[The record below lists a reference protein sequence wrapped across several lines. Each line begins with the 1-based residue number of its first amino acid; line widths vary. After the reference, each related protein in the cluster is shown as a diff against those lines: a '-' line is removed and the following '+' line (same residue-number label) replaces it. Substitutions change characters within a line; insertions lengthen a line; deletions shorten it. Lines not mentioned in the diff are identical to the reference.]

1 MSEFNDPDL
10 RQELAR
16 LSGPY
21 PDDNAAFAAL
31 QRRVGQAR
39 RRRAVAWTTG
49 AALSVLLGTVGV
61 AALHNPA
68 RHTLVP
74 GKSADSSVD
83 DSSSTTSEAKV
94 SSTTQSTEPETTQS
108 TVMET
113 TPITQAIDTSV
124 PETQVASG
132 DAGGAGSNNGQ
143 QPKPHA
149 SPATSAAPAAPAA
162 PTSTET
168 FTSVGGSITVHRD
181 GDTLTLVSA
190 VAAGGFKSDRKDSGN
205 RVEVT
210 FDSNDHR
217 STISVRI
224 VGGVVT
230 KNITEKDKT
239 HQDSVPESTD
249 GGNHDSHGGD
259 GGGGGG
265 GGN

>member
-21 PDDNAAFAAL
+21 PDDNAAFAAW

-74 GKSADSSVD
+74 GKSADSSADV
-83 DSSSTTSEAKV
+83 STSSTTEAKD
-94 SSTTQSTEPETTQS
+94 SSTTDSTQPETTES

-113 TPITQAIDTSV
+113 TPITEPIDTSV
-124 PETQVASG
+124 PETQVAGG

-149 SPATSAAPAAPAA
+149 PATSAAPTAPASPA
-162 PTSTET
+162 STET

-190 VAAGGFKSDRKDSGN
+190 VAAGGFKAEPRNSDN
-205 RVEVT
+205 RIQVT
-210 FDSNDHR
+210 FESSDHR
-217 STISVRI
+217 SVISVRI
-224 VGGVVT
+224 VAGVVT
-230 KNITEKDKT
+230 KNITEKPKD

-249 GGNHDSHGGD
+249 GRTHGDD
-259 GGGGGG
+259 GGN
-265 GGN
+265 GN